1 VLHSGADRR
10 IQVDAPGGIF
20 PDMEPRR
27 GVVAP
32 ELERWSRS
40 ADESARRSVIV
51 RFRGG
56 TDDAEDRLIALGV
69 DVVSSG
75 AGSVTG
81 NVTPSVLHLVGQQ
94 PWVLAVEGPRTLRL
108 LQSD

>member
-1 VLHSGADRR
+1 
-10 IQVDAPGGIF
+10 
-20 PDMEPRR
+20 MEPRR

-32 ELERWSRS
+32 ELERWRLS
-40 ADESARRSVIV
+40 ADEGERRSVIV

-56 TDDAEDRLIALGV
+56 ADPTDRLVALGV
-69 DVVSSG
+69 EVVSRG

-81 NVTPSVLHLVGQQ
+81 VVTPEVLHLVGQQ
-94 PWVLAVEGPRTLRL
+94 TWVLAVEGPRTLRS